1 MEFLII
7 HFDKPKVN
15 LGQIAVRKTNKFITY
30 SLLTRLTIWK
40 KIRNH
45 NDAGYA
51 WTTSNS
57 PESERR
63 NRPGDIYARPALHIL
78 GNAETRYRYEENE
91 ERNPETQTELKSD

>member
-1 MEFLII
+1 MEIPII

-15 LGQIAVRKTNKFITY
+15 IGQIIVRKTNKFITY

-40 KIRNH
+40 KIWNH

-51 WTTSNS
+51 WTASNS
-57 PESERR
+57 SESERR
-63 NRPGDIYARPALHIL
+63 NRPSDIYARPALHIL

>member
-1 MEFLII
+1 MEFLNIR
-7 HFDKPKVN
+7 FENPKVN
-15 LGQIAVRKTNKFITY
+15 LGQITLLKTNKFITY
-30 SLLTRLTIWK
+30 SLLTRLTIRK

-51 WTTSNS
+51 RTPSNS

-63 NRPGDIYARPALHIL
+63 NLPGDIYVRPTLHLL